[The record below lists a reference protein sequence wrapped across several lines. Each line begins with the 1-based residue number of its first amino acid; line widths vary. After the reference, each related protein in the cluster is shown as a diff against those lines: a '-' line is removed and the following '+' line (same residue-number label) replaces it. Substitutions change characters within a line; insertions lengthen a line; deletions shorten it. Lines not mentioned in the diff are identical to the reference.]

1 MRIGIVSDSHG
12 KDGRLSQAVSLL
24 LDCRVDTIVHCG
36 DVGSRS
42 CVKLLGQ
49 APVPAYLVAGN
60 MDHNVQALAR
70 AAAECGVLFSSEV
83 IGVRLAEDVY
93 LVATHGHDVNVLG
106 ELILDGQFPYVCH
119 GHTHRPRDDRFGR
132 TRVINP
138 GALHGTAIYTVAV
151 LDTGTD
157 SLEVISL
164 DDAERR
170 RRAVASAAGAR
181 AK

>member
-1 MRIGIVSDSHG
+1 MKIGIVSDTHG
-12 KDGRLSQAVSLL
+12 KEGRLRQAVNLL
-24 LDCRVDTIVHCG
+24 VECQVDAIVHCG

-49 APVPAYLVAGN
+49 APVPTYLVAGN
-60 MDHNVQALAR
+60 MDRNVQALAR

-83 IGVRLAEDVY
+83 IGVRLAEDEY
-93 LVATHGHDVNVLG
+93 LVATHGHDLDVLG
-106 ELILDGQFPYVCH
+106 ELILEDQFPYVCH

-138 GALHGTAIYTVAV
+138 GALHGTAVYTVAV
-151 LDTGTD
+151 LDTATD

-170 RRAVASAAGAR
+170 RRAVASAAGQR
-181 AK
+181 R